1 MTSYLLVSQGRSTS
15 PPSRSAVHT
24 QPWAW
29 LQTARRITSCG
40 STDARDYFSGAQ
52 SNFPAGAECAVC
64 DCVVC
69 VRMRA
74 LCRSS
79 FVAAS
84 WRARPTRASW
94 AEIASS
100 TRARAT
106 PAATAA
112 SASAWSQEC
121 REEVRALIAYT
132 GSCLVGEARRLVAV
146 LDCCVY
152 DS

>member
-52 SNFPAGAECAVC
+52 SNFPAGSECAVC

-69 VRMRA
+69 A
-74 LCRSS
+74 C
-79 FVAAS
+79 
-84 WRARPTRASW
+84 
-94 AEIASS
+94 
-100 TRARAT
+100 ARAVQKFFRRGLVESPT
-106 PAATAA
+106 YSCKLGGNCVINPRTRNA
-112 SASAWSQEC
+112 C
-121 REEVRALIAYT
+121 RYCRFRKCLESGMSRGGTRALIAYT